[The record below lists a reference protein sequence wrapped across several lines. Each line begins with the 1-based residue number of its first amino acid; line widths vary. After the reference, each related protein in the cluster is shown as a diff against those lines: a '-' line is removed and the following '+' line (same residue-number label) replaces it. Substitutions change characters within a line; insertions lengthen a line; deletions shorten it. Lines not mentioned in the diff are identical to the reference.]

1 MNTLQEQPTVSNGRV
16 EPPACSDEGVG
27 IGEYPLSFAQEGL
40 WFLEQ
45 FAPGIPAYNVPEGW
59 WISGPL
65 NRIALEKSLEAVCR
79 RQEALRT
86 GFRVVK
92 DKPAQ
97 VIFEEPRFQFRF
109 VDNLKA
115 TNPRAAALMEA
126 EAEVKIPFEL
136 KNGALFRALLVQLG
150 AEEHL
155 FVMTLHHII
164 SDAWSV

>member
-1 MNTLQEQPTVSNGRV
+1 MNAIQEQPNVKNGGV
-16 EPPACSDEGVG
+16 ESPPYSDDAEGT
-27 IGEYPLSFAQEGL
+27 GEYPLSFAQEGL

-65 NRIALEKSLEAVCR
+65 NRIALEQSLEAVCR

-92 DKPAQ
+92 EKPAQ

-109 VDNLKA
+109 VDNSKA

-126 EAEVKIPFEL
+126 EAEVKVPFDL

-150 AEEHL
+150 AEE
-155 FVMTLHHII
+155 
-164 SDAWSV
+164 